1 MKKHEIDTLKEQLK
15 NEKKVINSIK
25 AVYKDAL
32 ENINQKTESFY
43 LQMLKIQ
50 LNVDDSV
57 DLTPE
62 KIAEMKSQMQSKIY
76 QAQYQEQLKAQL
88 EEGMKIIESGSYERI
103 HAYLNNCYED
113 GFIGAM
119 YSMHNQGVPLI
130 IPIDASA
137 VRKAVLLDSKISKGL
152 YSKIVKDV
160 NDLKRR
166 IASEVSRGVAQAM
179 PYAEIARN
187 INNTSRI
194 GLNKAF
200 RIAKTEGHRITQA
213 SAYDAMK
220 SAKEKGADVVK
231 QWDATLD
238 GKTRDSHRK
247 LDGQIRELDEPF
259 EVNGHEAMFPADFGR
274 PEEDINCRCVCLQRA
289 RWALDD
295 DELETLKE
303 RAAFHGL
310 QVKDSKEFGH
320 AKAKDFADFKKK
332 YLNITKDLEKNGK
345 SVTMK
350 LLADINKMIT
360 PYEKK
365 VLDAIPKK
373 EGYFDFAAHGAS
385 DKIEYGEKGR
395 MMSAREVARIIRH
408 TESYKGENIR
418 LLSCSTGSSDDG
430 FAQQLANALGVEVE
444 APSDVLVVAPNG
456 TYKIG
461 YDGSGKMLKFKPKGR
476 K

>member
-50 LNVDDSV
+50 LNLDDSV

-179 PYAEIARN
+179 PYSEIARN

-320 AKAKDFADFKKK
+320 AKAKDFADFRSK
-332 YLNITKDLEKNGK
+332 YLKALEKDGKNG
-345 SVTMK
+345 TMK
-350 LLADINKMIT
+350 LEDIQIFRSVGAKARNYDILDLQTGEHFSFAEGTKIQNVEVFAGSGTRKPFKKAQKYADR
-360 PYEKK
+360 YGG
-365 VLDAIPKK
+365 DARDWQHTKGI
-373 EGYFDFAAHGAS
+373 GVVDY
-385 DKIEYGEKGR
+385 YGENRKAEVHWVQCKG
-395 MMSAREVARIIRH
+395 
-408 TESYKGENIR
+408 
-418 LLSCSTGSSDDG
+418 
-430 FAQQLANALGVEVE
+430 
-444 APSDVLVVAPNG
+444 
-456 TYKIG
+456 IG
-461 YDGSGKMLKFKPKGR
+461 KHEFFVKEWIE
-476 K
+476 